1 MNYSVYLWGIKKD
14 QKKAL
19 RMCKRKLQES
29 LEDFELWDKE
39 EMDSIK
45 KQIQLMQ
52 ENINMW
58 KEKTDTD
65 SEEENWDWRFWI
77 FKR

>member
-1 MNYSVYLWGIKKD
+1 LNYSVFLWGIKKD

-19 RMCKRKLQES
+19 RLIKRKLQES
-29 LEDFELWDKE
+29 LEDFELWEKD
-39 EMDSIK
+39 EMESIK

-58 KEKTDTD
+58 KETTDTD
-65 SEEENWDWRFWI
+65 SEEEN
-77 FKR
+77 

>member
-1 MNYSVYLWGIKKD
+1 MV
-14 QKKAL
+14 
-19 RMCKRKLQES
+19 KRKLQES

-39 EMDSIK
+39 EMESIK

-58 KEKTDTD
+58 EANGTVTD
-65 SEEENWDWRFWI
+65 SDEEN
-77 FKR
+77 

>member
-1 MNYSVYLWGIKKD
+1 LNYSVYLWGIKKD

-65 SEEENWDWRFWI
+65 SEEEN
-77 FKR
+77 

>member
-1 MNYSVYLWGIKKD
+1 MV
-14 QKKAL
+14 
-19 RMCKRKLQES
+19 KRKLQES
-29 LEDFELWDKE
+29 LEDFEQWEKD
-39 EMDSIK
+39 EMESIK

-65 SEEENWDWRFWI
+65 SEEEN
-77 FKR
+77 